1 MTFHWLSAMLSD
13 NPKAGLHTF
22 LTSIWTWQFHSEKS
36 VRWDDLNDKVFGKCQ
51 PITTTGSQSNYLH
64 DLISLAITKF
74 ASEHLGP
81 SICQQT
87 SISKQGI
94 ACNVYCCSYIPLFYE
109 VLLRNMMY
117 TALINGLSLD
127 IGIYSIIIFPPCQP
141 EMHSLIARFTGPTWG
156 PYGADRTQVCPMLA
170 PWTLLSGIG
179 SPCCYLNPKSRLWH
193 WLTKN
198 SLFLR

>member
-1 MTFHWLSAMLSD
+1 MRKCEVGWLKWQSFRENVSQLQQQGLSQITCTILFRWQLP
-13 NPKAGLHTF
+13 NLRQ
-22 LTSIWTWQFHSEKS
+22 STWAH
-36 VRWDDLNDKVFGKCQ
+36 R
-51 PITTTGSQSNYLH
+51 
-64 DLISLAITKF
+64 
-74 ASEHLGP
+74 P

-94 ACNVYCCSYIPLFYE
+94 ACNVSCCAYIPLFYE

-127 IGIYSIIIFPPCQP
+127 IGIYSIIMFPPCQP

-156 PYGADRTQVCPMLA
+156 PYGADRTQVGPMLA

-179 SPCCYLNPKSRLWH
+179 STCCYLNPKSRLWH

-198 SLFLR
+198 FLFLR